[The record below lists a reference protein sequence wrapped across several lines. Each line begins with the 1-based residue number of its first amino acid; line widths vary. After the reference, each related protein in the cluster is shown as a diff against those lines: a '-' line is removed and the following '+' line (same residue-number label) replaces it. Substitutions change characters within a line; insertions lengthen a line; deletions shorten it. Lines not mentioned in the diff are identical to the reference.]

1 MEIVS
6 VNVSAEKGTVKR
18 PVGKVRIDEYGVVG
32 DAHAGAWHRQVSMI
46 SEEMISKF
54 AVESGKKV
62 EPGAFGEN
70 LTVRGMDL
78 RQVGILD
85 RFLIGKV
92 KIEVTQIGKDCHGDT
107 CAIYRE
113 VGKCIMPHEGVFCR
127 VLAGGEVQPGDN
139 IEFAPKTLRILVITL
154 SDRASRGDYVDK
166 SGPTVKARLM
176 DYFAGKRWHAQIDT
190 IVLPDDATL
199 LRQELARGREADV
212 DLVFTTGGT
221 GVGPRDIAPDVV
233 IAMADKIIPGIM
245 EWIRI
250 RFGRDN
256 PNALLSRGVA
266 AILGR
271 SIVFTLP
278 GSPRA
283 VTEYMDEIL
292 KTMEHILFMMHGVDQ
307 H

>member
-1 MEIVS
+1 MEVVS

-18 PVGKVRIDEYGVVG
+18 PVRKVRIDEYGVEG

-46 SEEMISKF
+46 SEEMMGEF
-54 AVESGKKV
+54 ASEAGKNI

-70 LTVRGMDL
+70 LTVRGVDL

-85 RFLIGKV
+85 RFLIGQV
-92 KIEVTQIGKDCHGDT
+92 NLEVTQIGKECHGDT

-127 VLAGGEVQPGDN
+127 VLAGGEVKPGDN
-139 IEFAPKTLRILVITL
+139 IEFVAKALRILVITL
-154 SDRASRGDYVDK
+154 SDRASRGDYGDK

-176 DYFAGKRWHAQIDT
+176 DFFAGKRWHEQIET
-190 IVLPDDATL
+190 IILPDDATL
-199 LRQELARGREADV
+199 LRQELARGREEDV
-212 DLVFTTGGT
+212 DIVFTTGGT

-233 IAMADKIIPGIM
+233 ISMADKIIPGIM
-245 EWIRI
+245 EWIRL

-256 PNALLSRGVA
+256 PNALLSRSVA

-278 GSPRA
+278 GSPKA

-292 KTMEHILFMMHGVDQ
+292 KTMEHIVFMIHGVDK

>member
-1 MEIVS
+1 MEVVS
-6 VNVSAEKGTVKR
+6 VNVSAEKGTAKR
-18 PVGKVRIDEYGVVG
+18 PVRQVRIDEYGVAG
-32 DAHAGAWHRQVSMI
+32 DAHAGTWHRQVSMI
-46 SEEMISKF
+46 SEEMM
-54 AVESGKKV
+54 GKLATETGRRI
-62 EPGAFGEN
+62 EPGELGEN
-70 LTVRGMDL
+70 LTVRGLDL

-92 KIEVTQIGKDCHGDT
+92 NLEVTQIGKECHGST

-113 VGKCIMPHEGVFCR
+113 VGKCIMPQEGVFCR
-127 VLAGGEVQPGDN
+127 VLAGGEVKPGDN
-139 IEFAPKTLRILVITL
+139 LDFVAKTLRILVITL
-154 SDRASRGDYVDK
+154 SDRASRGDYVDQ

-176 DYFAGKRWHAQIDT
+176 EFFAGKRWHEQIET
-190 IVLPDDATL
+190 IILPDDATL
-199 LRQELARGREADV
+199 LRQELARGREENV
-212 DLVFTTGGT
+212 DIVFTTGGT

-233 IAMADKIIPGIM
+233 MSMADKIIPGIM
-245 EWIRI
+245 EWIRL
-250 RFGRDN
+250 RFGQDN

-278 GSPRA
+278 GSPKA

-292 KTMEHILFMMHGVDQ
+292 KTMEHIVFMIHGVDK